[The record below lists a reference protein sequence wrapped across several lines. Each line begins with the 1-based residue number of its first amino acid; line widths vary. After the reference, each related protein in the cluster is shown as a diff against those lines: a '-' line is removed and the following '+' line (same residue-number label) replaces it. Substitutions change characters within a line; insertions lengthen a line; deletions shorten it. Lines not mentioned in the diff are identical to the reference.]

1 MTLQL
6 KKKKGCIISYMNI
19 ALSVIIVAAEWKIET
34 LYCMQKVLIYRPLI
48 SVQFKIPEDS
58 FFFEDPTIARWDDQ
72 KLVWRQDGFQDTT
85 FVEGTDSV
93 RALNL
98 STLLAYV

>member
-1 MTLQL
+1 MM
-6 KKKKGCIISYMNI
+6 SYMNI
-19 ALSVIIVAAEWKIET
+19 ALLVIIVAAEWKIET
-34 LYCMQKVLIYRPLI
+34 LYCMHFINKVLIYRPLI